1 MVDFN
6 AKGAQGPPFRFDVEY
21 GKLQEFVR
29 AIATEDSAYAEG
41 ERPVVPPTFLTS
53 MFHWERNVF
62 DCKPWPLVE
71 MSKMRGVLAEQ
82 EYVFH
87 GPPPRAGD
95 RLTAQ
100 SRIDDV
106 WEKVGRR
113 GGKLVFVTMVTE
125 FRNAEGVLVA
135 EAKMTAVE
143 TAKPPEESA

>member
-6 AKGAQGPPFRFDVEY
+6 AKGTDGVPFRFDVEY

-29 AIATEDSAYAEG
+29 AIATADPAYAEG
-41 ERPVVPPTFLTS
+41 DRPVVPPTFLTS
-53 MFHWERNVF
+53 MFHWERNVA
-62 DCKPWPLVE
+62 DSNPWPQVE
-71 MSKMRGVLAEQ
+71 MSKKRGVHAEQ
-82 EYVFH
+82 EYIFH

-113 GGKLVFVTMVTE
+113 GGKLVFVTMITE
-125 FRNAEGVLVA
+125 FRNPEGELVA